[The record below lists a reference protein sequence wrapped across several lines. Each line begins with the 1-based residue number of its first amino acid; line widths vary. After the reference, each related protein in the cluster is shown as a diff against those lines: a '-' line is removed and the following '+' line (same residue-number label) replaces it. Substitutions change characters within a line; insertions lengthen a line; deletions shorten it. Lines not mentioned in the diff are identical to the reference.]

1 MYIGEELSSLVG
13 FLEWVAS
20 NSGVCEGFV
29 LLVLFFLA
37 AYILPVYFVVLFS
50 LLIYQKKKKRNRK
63 TARLPLFIKA
73 RCLIQQP
80 SIRHQTAVRDSLQS
94 VLSGSFHHSSAIN
107 IIIIRNQTNFEVCQ
121 NLPLLKNTTHISP

>member
-1 MYIGEELSSLVG
+1 M
-13 FLEWVAS
+13 
-20 NSGVCEGFV
+20 

-37 AYILPVYFVVLFS
+37 AYILPVYFVVLFA
-50 LLIYQKKKKRNRK
+50 LLIYQKKKKKRNRK
-63 TARLPLFIKA
+63 TAKLPSFIKA

-80 SIRHQTAVRDSLQS
+80 SIKHQTAVRDSLQS
-94 VLSGSFHHSSAIN
+94 VLSGYFHHSSAIN